1 MGNEYAPD
9 AIRWLAN
16 QIVDSV
22 DTAEISGIVGDVA
35 HTYGYH
41 RSRNVIPR
49 NDYSAVLAADRRGD
63 GDAASALDMKYSAKW
78 MRIVTARLIKSAEDP
93 GDPRMAGVR
102 EFYGTTNGAVVN
114 GRIHNGNYEWRFE
127 SSDDSHLWH
136 VHISFLREHANNKQ
150 TMRNVLSVI
159 TNEGQDDM
167 EQTEKIAHS
176 ATTKQVPY
184 WKGEES
190 KTVAGWLRSG
200 AYQAAMGR
208 LEQSAQF
215 AGFMAAVDKLDDKPQ
230 ATKAELR
237 EAARSG
243 AAEALAH
250 VKLTWDTGDE

>member
-16 QIVDSV
+16 QLEDSV
-22 DTAEISGIVGDVA
+22 ETAEFSGIVGDHA

-78 MRIVTARLIKSAEDP
+78 MKIVTKRLIDSAEDP
-93 GDPRMAGVR
+93 DDPRMTGVR

-114 GRIHNGNYEWRFE
+114 GRIHNGDYAWRFE

-150 TMRNVLSVI
+150 TMQDVLSVI
-159 TNEGQDDM
+159 TNGEGDM
-167 EQTEKIAHS
+167 PSVKEFWREDNILSSEAMGYGPDYVKGNKGMTPATGLELTVRNTKQTLVQVAALTALVRELAVGQGLDPDELEGIVRS
-176 ATTKQVPY
+176 AVADAMNGATITTK
-184 WKGEES
+184 K
-190 KTVAGWLRSG
+190 R
-200 AYQAAMGR
+200 
-208 LEQSAQF
+208 
-215 AGFMAAVDKLDDKPQ
+215 
-230 ATKAELR
+230 
-237 EAARSG
+237 
-243 AAEALAH
+243 
-250 VKLTWDTGDE
+250 